1 MSLIWRATKLWWQHW
16 IGILVLNMLW
26 FFLQLPIISGPP
38 STAAFFAI
46 VKRMI
51 EGEVWD
57 TRDMWD
63 ELQRLFWPAWR
74 WAVVSVVFAVVVIGN
89 FVIYQ
94 ARVGG
99 LWTTLRLM
107 WGVIALLWLAVNLF
121 YWPFWLHQTD
131 KALHTTVM
139 NALRFMVQHTAS
151 GLLFLVSTMVLLVL
165 GTIMVLPLVFG
176 LVGFIMIVAL
186 LLVERGLGFEK
197 GRT

>member
-131 KALHTTVM
+131 KSLHTTVM